1 VKKILVPCDFSEQ
14 AINAFRFALSMEV
27 ESKTEIHLLHVI
39 DLPVLYDTVLM
50 PALSFEQENFQDL
63 KENAEQKCEQIVH
76 KYPAD
81 SKVKSKVA
89 FGPVYRMI
97 VEYIAQ
103 HEIDLVVMGTRGVT
117 GIREIFIGSN
127 TEKVVRASHVPVI
140 AVKNYVKPGGIKDI
154 VFPNT
159 VVSDSQEDLVMKVKA
174 LQHSLH
180 ATLHIV
186 WINTPLNFKKD
197 TETREQLERF
207 AKRYMLRDY
216 TINVFNDM
224 EEEAG
229 IINFTHLIDADLI
242 ALGTH
247 GRKGIARIINGSI
260 AEDLVNH
267 VDRAVWTYSMKNE
280 A

>member
-1 VKKILVPCDFSEQ
+1 MVKKILVPCDFSEQ
-14 AINAFRFALSMEV
+14 AINAFRFALHLEV
-27 ESKTEIHLLHVI
+27 ESKTEVHLVHVI

-50 PALSFEQENFQDL
+50 PALSFEQEKFQDL
-63 KENAEQKCEQIVH
+63 KRNAEQKCEQLIH
-76 KYPAD
+76 KHPAAI
-81 SKVKSKVA
+81 KVKSKVE
-89 FGPVYRMI
+89 FGPTYRTI

-103 HEIDLVVMGTRGVT
+103 HEIDLVVMGTRGIT

-127 TEKVVRASHVPVI
+127 TEKVVRASQVPVI
-140 AVKNYVKPGGIKDI
+140 AVKNYIKPGRIKDI

-159 VVSDSQEDLVMKVKA
+159 VAADSQEDLVMRVKA
-174 LQHSLH
+174 LQHSLQ
-180 ATLHIV
+180 ATLHVV
-186 WINTPLNFKKD
+186 WINTPLNFRKD
-197 TETREQLERF
+197 TESREQLEHF

-216 TINVFNDM
+216 TINIFNDM

-229 IINFTHLIDADLI
+229 IINFTHLIHADLI

-267 VDRAVWTYSMKNE
+267 VDLPVWTYSMKK
-280 A
+280 